1 MTLFIDLLIGLDLG
15 SCAKGVGVKLDAT
28 DEQKK
33 EIIGKTKRVEA
44 RQGNVLWI
52 MRVLQTML
60 ALLNQMGLA
69 GGEKLASQ

>member
-1 MTLFIDLLIGLDLG
+1 MGNKHEVPKGDDV
-15 SCAKGVGVKLDAT
+15 GVGGW
-28 DEQKK
+28 
-33 EIIGKTKRVEA
+33 GKGKRSEMRHMEA

-52 MRVLQTML
+52 MRVLQTTL